1 MTTRRL
7 LAPAAS
13 SLVAV
18 ALVAS
23 AASSPA
29 SARPAAE
36 RNDARCAQSRPIS
49 LSAAAAASREGCSL
63 AGRVVTDGRVSMTV
77 PPAGMSVAGD
87 GTTRHGDLAGFRVTN
102 TGHGVRVVA
111 EDRGTGGGGNWYLAP
126 LSSTTTSTTPTTP
139 TSTTSTTSSTGTIT
153 TSTPM
158 IPGRAGDPGACKDRT
173 FNLEHHRW
181 HKALRFHI
189 NLAKM
194 PKRFHKKTVAHQIK
208 VANANMR
215 KGRNTCGKPRV
226 TAPASHYLGRTSKKP
241 NIAAAGPSC
250 GKANEVNIVGFG
262 DLPGNLLGWTCY
274 WYIGGRM
281 VGTDMLLDNGPNMT
295 TKLPS
300 TCSNLWDFEGTV
312 THEWGHAYGL
322 AHTGDGHGNLTM
334 QHLLRPCSKYARTLG
349 IGDWLGM
356 KKMYGAR

>member
-49 LSAAAAASREGCSL
+49 LSAAAAAAREGCSL

-102 TGHGVRVVA
+102 TGHGIRVVA
-111 EDRGTGGGGNWYLAP
+111 EDRGTGGGGDWYLAP
-126 LSSTTTSTTPTTP
+126 LSSSTTSTTPTTP

-153 TSTPM
+153 TSAPM
-158 IPGRAGDPGACKDRT
+158 ITGRAGDPAACKDRT
-173 FNLEHHRW
+173 FNLEHHQW

-189 NLAKM
+189 NLAK
-194 PKRFHKKTVAHQIK
+194 
-208 VANANMR
+208 
-215 KGRNTCGKPRV
+215 
-226 TAPASHYLGRTSKKP
+226 
-241 NIAAAGPSC
+241 
-250 GKANEVNIVGFG
+250 
-262 DLPGNLLGWTCY
+262 
-274 WYIGGRM
+274 
-281 VGTDMLLDNGPNMT
+281 
-295 TKLPS
+295 
-300 TCSNLWDFEGTV
+300 
-312 THEWGHAYGL
+312 
-322 AHTGDGHGNLTM
+322 
-334 QHLLRPCSKYARTLG
+334 
-349 IGDWLGM
+349 
-356 KKMYGAR
+356 